1 MFTKTQKY
9 FVGLI
14 ILGGGVLLLAE
25 LFPNVRQIDKDV
37 QKEIEANIPAC
48 QQRDEF
54 AKSIKEIES
63 GVYVASDLEEYSK
76 LHEACFKEFNEQ
88 YRSSK

>member
-1 MFTKTQKY
+1 MYNETGGLVNNTVMFTKTHKY

-14 ILGGGVLLLAE
+14 ILGGGVILLSE

-37 QKEIEANIPAC
+37 Q
-48 QQRDEF
+48 
-54 AKSIKEIES
+54 KEIES

-76 LHEACFKEFNEQ
+76 LHEACFKEFNKQ
-88 YRSSK
+88 YRSRK